1 MLQPSVGSP
10 FHFQHSLFRE
20 YCVLMQLVLLLYEPE
35 VTREKSKADDNDQET
50 TKSQPIVIQKRFVK
64 FVIGKVQE

>member
-1 MLQPSVGSP
+1 
-10 FHFQHSLFRE
+10 
-20 YCVLMQLVLLLYEPE
+20 MQLVLLLYEPE